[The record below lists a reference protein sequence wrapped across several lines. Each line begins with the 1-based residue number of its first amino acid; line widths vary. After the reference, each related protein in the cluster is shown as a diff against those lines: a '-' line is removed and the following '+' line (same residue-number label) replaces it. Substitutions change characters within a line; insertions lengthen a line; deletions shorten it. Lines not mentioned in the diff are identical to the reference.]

1 MIEPSEE
8 VKEVERRYEETIDK
22 MQQLVD
28 RLKTERRS
36 QAEFEQYAKEHG
48 YIICTTNIIEQI
60 RNEIEKLQGDTVEV
74 ADFQGNRYTYE
85 SIYKADVLAII
96 DKHIN

>member
-1 MIEPSEE
+1 MNEPSEE

-28 RLKTERRS
+28 RLKTERMS

-48 YIICTTNIIEQI
+48 YIISTTNIIEQI
-60 RNEIEKLQGDTVEV
+60 TAEI
-74 ADFQGNRYTYE
+74 YE
-85 SIYKADVLAII
+85 HFMTIDGKVHDKSAIKCMEII
-96 DKHIN
+96 DKYK